1 MVGWRLGRKATELL
15 EKGYPLQPRV
25 KGLFVA
31 TMGPPRREVPPGLLV
46 LGAGRLSDQCLLSPD
61 GRPVTG
67 SRNKMI

>member
-31 TMGPPRREVPPGLLV
+31 TMGPPRREVPPGLS
-46 LGAGRLSDQCLLSPD
+46 AGGRQAFRSMSLSPD

-67 SRNKMI
+67 SRNKTV